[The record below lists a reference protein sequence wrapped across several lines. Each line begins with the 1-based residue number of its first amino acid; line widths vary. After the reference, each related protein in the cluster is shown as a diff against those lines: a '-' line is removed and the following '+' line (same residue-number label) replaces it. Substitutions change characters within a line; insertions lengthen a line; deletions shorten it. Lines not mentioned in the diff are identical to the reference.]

1 MDNKMPLPYRS
12 TPLKDFETL
21 KAEFMKQT
29 QHELDMQTLRWL
41 YFIPV
46 HSVVPANDGDD
57 QQVDIKSD
65 AHFKCLWVT
74 GDYTTLGEG
83 PADVGAC
90 QLTVRV
96 SDASQDLKLMNSAV
110 PLDLFLSPG
119 RVLNPGVAGNPSNS
133 LFNPFPFG
141 HIFAAN
147 GGILC
152 EFQNAASYQNKVNL
166 LFVGLKLR
174 AR

>member
-1 MDNKMPLPYRS
+1 MNMSPLPYRS
-12 TPLKDFETL
+12 TPLKDFEKL
-21 KAEFMKQT
+21 KADFMQEN
-29 QHELDMQTLRWL
+29 QRALDMQTLRWL

-46 HSVVPANDGDD
+46 HSVISANDGDD

-74 GDYTTLGEG
+74 GDYTTIGAEQ
-83 PADVGAC
+83 ADVGAC
-90 QLTVRV
+90 QITVRV

-119 RVLNPGVAGNPSNS
+119 RVLNPGIAGNPSNS

-152 EFQNAASYQNKVNL
+152 EFQNAAGGENAVNL